1 MVLVPPY
8 HVRLSGAAL
17 ERLNNV
23 FDEAAPP
30 LLSIPQE
37 YPEFKEQQEEG
48 ALRAVRP
55 LLFSKCR
62 ILVNDSASK
71 IVLSSIETITNL

>member
-1 MVLVPPY
+1 MYLSKDDTNDGIILVPPY

-23 FDEAAPP
+23 FDETAPP
-30 LLSIPQE
+30 LLSVSQT

-48 ALRAVRP
+48 SL
-55 LLFSKCR
+55 
-62 ILVNDSASK
+62 
-71 IVLSSIETITNL
+71 